1 MEPIHIHIPY
11 PHLRDFLPLVR
22 NRRYDLEI
30 YLSSAVLDQIEKQD
44 LEQMIGR
51 FDWNPRLT
59 LHAPF
64 MDLNPGAVDPMVRS
78 VTQVRFRQF
87 MNAAAILKPRAAV
100 FHAAYDRWRY
110 SGRTDVWLENSV
122 DTWRIVM
129 DAASRIGTRVAVE
142 NVFDEDPEALRML
155 IEKVNS
161 PDFGFCFDTG
171 HFNLFSTVPME
182 AWFASLGCH
191 LVEVHLHDND
201 GTADSHWA
209 LGRGVVDFEKFFS
222 LMNDHAPVPV
232 FTIEAHD
239 KEDIE
244 TSLERVRGL
253 MKTRAERPAGAS

>member
-1 MEPIHIHIPY
+1 M
-11 PHLRDFLPLVR
+11 VR

-30 YLSSAVLDQIEKQD
+30 YLSAAVLDQIEKQD
-44 LEQMIGR
+44 LDQMLER
-51 FDWNPRLT
+51 FDWAPRLT

-64 MDLNPGAVDPMVRS
+64 MDLNPGAVDPMVKS

-110 SGRTDVWLENSV
+110 SGRTDVWLENSI

-129 DAASRIGTRVAVE
+129 ESAGRIGMRVAVE

-155 IEKVNS
+155 IEKVGS

-182 AWFASLGCH
+182 QWFASLGRH

-209 LGRGVVDFEKFFS
+209 LGRGTIDFEKFFG
-222 LMNDHAPVPV
+222 LMNEQAPTPV

-244 TSLERVRGL
+244 TSLDRVRTL
-253 MKTRAERPAGAS
+253 MNRKRKTERPSGESHAAGPS